1 MNPRDTYVSGHPV
14 LTPMI
19 DLVTIGAG
27 GGSIAFIDEA
37 GAFHVGP
44 RSAGSEP
51 GPACYGRGGTEPTVT
66 DAQIVLG
73 RLDPDMALGGDLKLD
88 ASLSHKAI
96 EEKIARP
103 LGMTVKEA
111 ALGIIRIINNN
122 MALAIRSNSVARG
135 VDPREFSIMPF
146 GGAGP
151 LHGVAL
157 AEAMSCKDVIVPVA
171 PGITAAVGLL
181 KTDLQ
186 YEHTEAVIVELMK
199 AGDAEFVRINAAV
212 GTLYEKVQAE
222 LDGDGIPRDQQT
234 ITIIAECRY
243 HGQGF
248 ELRAAM
254 PDGPVSAANRQVIID
269 SFHDQHQQ
277 DYGYSYRT
285 AEVELITLRAIGQA
299 TVRRIDIPTIA
310 RTDGSSIDRALMFVR
325 HTTFDDGRTLE
336 TPRYDR
342 TKLMAG
348 DRVPGPALLH
358 QHNATTLVPP
368 GYVAETLEYGNTRIR
383 PIGA

>member
-1 MNPRDTYVSGHPV
+1 
-14 LTPMI
+14 
-19 DLVTIGAG
+19 
-27 GGSIAFIDEA
+27 
-37 GAFHVGP
+37 
-44 RSAGSEP
+44 
-51 GPACYGRGGTEPTVT
+51 
-66 DAQIVLG
+66 
-73 RLDPDMALGGDLKLD
+73 
-88 ASLSHKAI
+88 
-96 EEKIARP
+96 
-103 LGMTVKEA
+103 
-111 ALGIIRIINNN
+111 
-122 MALAIRSNSVARG
+122 
-135 VDPREFSIMPF
+135 
-146 GGAGP
+146 
-151 LHGVAL
+151 
-157 AEAMSCKDVIVPVA
+157 
-171 PGITAAVGLL
+171 
-181 KTDLQ
+181 
-186 YEHTEAVIVELMK
+186 VIVELMK

>member
-1 MNPRDTYVSGHPV
+1 
-14 LTPMI
+14 
-19 DLVTIGAG
+19 
-27 GGSIAFIDEA
+27 
-37 GAFHVGP
+37 
-44 RSAGSEP
+44 
-51 GPACYGRGGTEPTVT
+51 
-66 DAQIVLG
+66 
-73 RLDPDMALGGDLKLD
+73 MALGGDLKLD

-103 LGMTVKEA
+103 MGMTVKEA
-111 ALGIIRIINNN
+111 ALGIIKIINNN
-122 MALAIRSNSVARG
+122 MALAIRSNSVSRG
-135 VDPREFSIMPF
+135 IDPREFSIMPF

-199 AGDAEFVRINAAV
+199 AGENEFARINAAV
-212 GTLYEKVQAE
+212 AVLHDKVQAE
-222 LDGDGIPRDQQT
+222 LDNDGIPRDQQT
-234 ITIIAECRY
+234 ISVIAECRY

-254 PDGPVSAANRQVIID
+254 PEGPVNDGNVQVIAD

-277 DYGYSYRT
+277 DYGYSYRS
-285 AEVELITLRAIGQA
+285 AEVELITLRAIGSA
-299 TVRRIDIPTIA
+299 SVPRIEIPKIA
-310 RTDGSSIDRALMFVR
+310 KTDGSSIDRALMFVR
-325 HTTFDDGRTLE
+325 ATTFDDGRTLE

-342 TKLMAG
+342 TKLLAG

-368 GYVAETLEYGNTRIR
+368 GYVAETLDYGNTHIR
-383 PIGA
+383 LIGA

>member
-1 MNPRDTYVSGHPV
+1 M
-14 LTPMI
+14 
-19 DLVTIGAG
+19 
-27 GGSIAFIDEA
+27 
-37 GAFHVGP
+37 
-44 RSAGSEP
+44 
-51 GPACYGRGGTEPTVT
+51 
-66 DAQIVLG
+66 LG

-88 ASLSHKAI
+88 ASLSFKAI

-103 LGMTVKEA
+103 LGMSVRDA

-135 VDPREFSIMPF
+135 IDPRGFSIMPF

-157 AEAMSCKDVIVPVA
+157 CEAMSARDVIVPVA

-186 YEHTEAVIVELMK
+186 YEHTEAVIVELNK
-199 AGDAEFVRINAAV
+199 ATPGQFDRINAAV
-212 GTLYEKVQAE
+212 AALREEVQRE
-222 LDGDGIPRDQQT
+222 LDNDGIPRDRQSVT
-234 ITIIAECRY
+234 VVAECRY

-254 PDGPVSAANRQVIID
+254 PEGPVTAANRHVITD
-269 SFHDQHQQ
+269 SFHDQHQL
-277 DYGYSYRT
+277 DYGYSYRD
-285 AEVELITLRAIGQA
+285 AEVELITLRAIA
-299 TVRRIDIPTIA
+299 SAAVRRIEIPKIA
-310 RTDGSSIDRALMFVR
+310 ASDGSGTDRALMFVR
-325 HTTFDDGRTLE
+325 PTTFDDGRTLE

-342 TKLMAG
+342 TKLLAG
-348 DRVPGPALLH
+348 DRIAGPAILH

-368 GYVAETLEYGNTRIR
+368 GWVAETLDYGNTRIR
-383 PIGA
+383 PAGA